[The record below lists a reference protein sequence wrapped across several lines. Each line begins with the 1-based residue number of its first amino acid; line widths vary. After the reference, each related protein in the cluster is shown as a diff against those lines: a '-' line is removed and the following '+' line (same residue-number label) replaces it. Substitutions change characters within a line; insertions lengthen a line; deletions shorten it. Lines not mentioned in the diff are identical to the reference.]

1 MTNPLRLLTLT
12 AAGLISSAAPA
23 AAGWDNVFQA
33 ACWHCKKQPV
43 RSSYYAP
50 PRATPSTA
58 HTETVQ
64 RCEYEPITVLKPV
77 TEQVAVP
84 TVERRYYDEPVTTY
98 STRSYYNPETCREEC
113 VTVPRTSFVRKEECN
128 TVMKYVER
136 VRMVPTQSQRKVCY
150 NTPVTTITQYG
161 PTTKTYECDT
171 CQLPPAGG
179 ATAPPRIDVDPGR
192 GPTVTPERIPP
203 QTMPGA
209 GSQIKRQAAPYSG
222 PLTAR
227 SVSRSNAAVRGE
239 VVLSDRATPRPD
251 AKVIFLSATNLDD
264 RHETTADAYGN
275 FDLDLPAGEWFVYLG
290 TGTGRAAYQNTVTV
304 GGAGKTLTVVS
315 R

>member
-1 MTNPLRLLTLT
+1 MTYPLRLLTLT
-12 AAGLISSAAPA
+12 AAGLVASADFA

-33 ACWHCKKQPV
+33 ACWHCRRPA
-43 RSSYYAP
+43 RTSYYAP
-50 PRATPSTA
+50 PAAPANA

-64 RCEYEPITVLKPV
+64 RCEYEPVTVMKPV

-84 TVERRYYDEPVTTY
+84 TIERRYYDDPVTTY
-98 STRSYYNPETCREEC
+98 STRSYYNPETCRTEC
-113 VTVPRTSFVRKEECN
+113 VTVPRTSFVRREECN
-128 TVMKYVER
+128 TVTKYIER

-161 PTTKTYECDT
+161 PTTKTYECDN

-179 ATAPPRIDVDPGR
+179 TRPPAVEVQPSRPPSVS
-192 GPTVTPERIPP
+192 PEYIPP
-203 QTMPGA
+203 TNMPS
-209 GSQIKRQAAPYSG
+209 GSQIKRPVAPYTG
-222 PLTAR
+222 PVTAR
-227 SVSRSNAAVRGE
+227 SVSRTKAAVRGE
-239 VVLSDRATPRPD
+239 VVLNDRATPRPD
-251 AKVIFLSATNLDD
+251 AKVIFLSASDLAN

-275 FDLDLPAGEWFVYLG
+275 FDLDLPAGDWFVYLG

-304 GGAGKTLTVVS
+304 GEAGKSLTVVS